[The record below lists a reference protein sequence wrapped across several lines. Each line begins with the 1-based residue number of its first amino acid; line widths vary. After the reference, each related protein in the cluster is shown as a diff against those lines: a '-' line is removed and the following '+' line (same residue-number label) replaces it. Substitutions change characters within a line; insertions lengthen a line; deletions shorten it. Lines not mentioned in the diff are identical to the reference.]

1 MAKQSDFYVQQ
12 ATIVLLKRAPTLTV
26 LVPAERVYPPERP
39 PNPTWPFVGVGETI
53 VTPFLAAGMDGSA
66 TSLAVHAYAETTG
79 EGNDT
84 VDGRAMAQA
93 ILRVV
98 VAVLGGEQG
107 AEVQLQGD
115 LSDCPY
121 PATAYFTWT
130 GSQIVQDGTDGS
142 AFHAFATF
150 DISVSS

>member
-1 MAKQSDFYVQQ
+1 MARLSDFYVQQ
-12 ATIVLLKRAPTLTV
+12 AAMVLLKRAPTITA

-39 PNPTWPFVGVGETI
+39 PNPTWPFLSVGEAI
-53 VTPFLAAGMDGSA
+53 ASPFLASGMDGSA
-66 TSLAVHAYAETTG
+66 TSLAIHAYAETTG
-79 EGNDT
+79 EGADT

-93 ILRVV
+93 IIRVA
-98 VAVLGGEQG
+98 VAVLGGDTG
-107 AEVQLQGD
+107 AEVALQGD

-130 GSQIVQDGTDGS
+130 GSQVIQDGTDGS